1 MCSQK
6 GLLDFRN
13 VKLYGLLSL
22 ILAGI
27 SLSCYSPAIFVLGST
42 GNELQLLTQGP
53 CCLLPQ
59 KPPKTICL
67 QNGHGCV
74 LQNFIDGHWNLNI
87 M

>member
-13 VKLYGLLSL
+13 VKLCGLLSL

-42 GNELQLLTQGP
+42 GNELQLISQGP
-53 CCLLPQ
+53 LCLL
-59 KPPKTICL
+59 L
-67 QNGHGCV
+67 QN
-74 LQNFIDGHWNLNI
+74 LQRQNVYKMGMAVSYKISLTDTEI
-87 M
+87 